1 MAMDS
6 WIKLNYPKRLFLWLL
21 AYSLLLVGCFVAFQ
35 YHREK
40 EFKSEELN
48 ARLQGINTEIL
59 SEMRHG
65 DSIPASVVKFPDLR
79 VSIIAPDGK
88 VLYDNSFDTSLAT
101 NHLNRKEISDAQ
113 RYGEGYTVR
122 RHSESTGTNYFYSA
136 TRDSDGKI
144 VRSAVPYSVSLSELL
159 SADMGF
165 IWIMGGVTLLMC
177 ILGYF
182 ATRRVGLH
190 ILRLNNFAERAE
202 KGEKIYDSTP
212 FPDDEL
218 GSISNHIVRLYAE
231 LQQAIA
237 DRDREHK
244 SALHEQKEKE
254 RIKKQLTN
262 NINHEL
268 KTPIA
273 SIQVCLEILL
283 SHKNLDEG
291 KRRDFLQRCMTNI
304 ERLKHLLVDVAQLTR
319 MEDAPETIEK
329 EPLDLASVI
338 AETIADCEPMAEQRG
353 IRIAN
358 KVHSPLP
365 FTGNRTMLASI
376 FRNLLDNAIS
386 YSGGDRIE
394 LRIMNKADNL
404 LTLIFSDNGNG
415 VPPDHLPHLFE
426 RFYRIDKGRSRAAGG
441 TGLGLAIV
449 KNAVTLHGGTISVAN
464 DLPSGLTFT
473 INFPRHNETKHF
485 YECDR

>member
-21 AYSLLLVGCFVAFQ
+21 GYSLLLVGCFVAFQ

-88 VLYDNSFDTSLAT
+88 VLYDNSFDPSLAT
-101 NHLNRKEISDAQ
+101 NHLNRKEIADAN

-136 TRDSDGKI
+136 TRGSDGNI

-165 IWIMGGVTLLMC
+165 IWIMGGVTLMMC

-190 ILRLNNFAERAE
+190 ILRLNKFAEKAE
-202 KGEKIYDSTP
+202 NGEKIYDSAP

-218 GSISNHIVRLYAE
+218 GSISNHIVRLYAD

-283 SHKNLDEG
+283 SHENLDER
-291 KRRDFLQRCMTNI
+291 KRKEFLQRCMSNTQ
-304 ERLKHLLVDVAQLTR
+304 RLKNLLADVAQLTR
-319 MEDAPETIEK
+319 MEDAPDTIEK

-338 AETIADCEPMAEQRG
+338 AETASDCQPMAEQRG
-353 IRIAN
+353 ISIVN
-358 KVHSPLP
+358 KVQCPLP
-365 FTGNRTMLASI
+365 FTGNRTMLASV

-386 YSGGDRIE
+386 YSGGDRIDIRVE
-394 LRIMNKADNL
+394 NMSGNRITM
-404 LTLIFSDNGNG
+404 TFSDNGIG
-415 VPPDHLPHLFE
+415 VPPEHLPRIFE

-449 KNAVTLHGGTISVAN
+449 KNAVTLHGGSITVENAR
-464 DLPSGLTFT
+464 PSGLTFT
-473 INFPRHNETKHF
+473 ITFPTA
-485 YECDR
+485 